1 MKKSFISFFR
11 QSKIKRKSI
20 LGENNE
26 IISDNA
32 EIAKIFKNYLDTVGN
47 LDINQILECVR
58 EFWTEDPVLAS
69 TENWATCSSNK
80 LIKSRINCITSNS
93 SFEYVD
99 QDQVF
104 QEIKKLD
111 GNKAS
116 SKNDIPIKRMKKKPL
131 ISSLIFYTVTL
142 LTPYLTL
149 SFQVN

>member
-20 LGENNE
+20 LVENNE

-58 EFWTEDPVLAS
+58 EFLKEDPVLAS
-69 TENWATCSSNK
+69 IENWATCSSNK
-80 LIKSRINCITSNS
+80 LIKSGINCITSNS